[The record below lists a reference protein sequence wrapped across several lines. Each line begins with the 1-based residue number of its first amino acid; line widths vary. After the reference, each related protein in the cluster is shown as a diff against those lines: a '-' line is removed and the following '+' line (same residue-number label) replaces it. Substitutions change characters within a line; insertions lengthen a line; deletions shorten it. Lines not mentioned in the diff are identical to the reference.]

1 MKSLNG
7 RPQEIFRKLTKIDSL
22 ILKSI
27 FIKMNSNELFELQWG
42 HGMFSEGKQYIVE
55 TRNGFY
61 KGTYKKPVMA
71 IPYVILYNVTK
82 DKTKMAQV
90 IFYREDKFYDAEQY
104 ITQLKYNAQQARD
117 SMEKRALNEILR
129 QLIDENYV

>member
-1 MKSLNG
+1 
-7 RPQEIFRKLTKIDSL
+7 
-22 ILKSI
+22 
-27 FIKMNSNELFELQWG
+27 MNEVFELEWG
-42 HGMFSEGKQYIVE
+42 HGMFTEGKQYIVE

-61 KGTYKKPVMA
+61 KGTYKKPEMY

-82 DKTKMAQV
+82 DKTKMTEV
-90 IFYREDKFYDAEQY
+90 IFYREDTFYDAEQY
-104 ITQLKYNAQQARD
+104 IKQLKYKAQQARD

>member
-1 MKSLNG
+1 
-7 RPQEIFRKLTKIDSL
+7 
-22 ILKSI
+22 
-27 FIKMNSNELFELQWG
+27 MNSNEVFELEWG

-55 TRNGFY
+55 TYHGFY

-82 DKTKMAQV
+82 DKTKMTQV
-90 IFYREDKFYDAEQY
+90 IFYREDKFYDAEHY
-104 ITQLKYNAQQARD
+104 IKQLKYKAQKARD

-129 QLIDENYV
+129 QLIDEHYQ